1 MPRGRAV
8 AFAFAAV
15 GILAGGVGLLL
26 WVKRPKPIWVLEWT
40 EAQRRDVAVV
50 WEAGGV
56 LESEGAVNVL
66 TPLIPWFRRGLV
78 WMAPEGALVRRN
90 EPVAKFDPTDIEL
103 SIESARWERGGYRAQ
118 QFDLKFAYRQRLA
131 DLQQQL
137 DTSVQDQ
144 KASQAQYESTEF
156 GVEME
161 RGKAL
166 AKLRQS
172 MAELDLARSRIVQ
185 EERKRDLE
193 IRGLEDQINQVT
205 ERIRM
210 MSNWLGLLEV
220 RAPAEG
226 LITYPNIRI
235 AGQERKASVGDN
247 LGYGQVFISIP
258 NLFDMNVALEAG
270 EDAVRRLAV
279 GQKAEVS
286 LEADPGKVY
295 PGVVR
300 RLNPVARVKTQN
312 RFVKIFPV
320 AVKILREAP
329 EALKP
334 GMRAR
339 VRVTVSDLKNVL
351 TVPLAFLHG
360 PDSAPM
366 AWIVTNGQIREWP
379 LELADRTERLAV
391 LSQAAPGRFVKLADD
406 QRRVLR
412 LTNVF
417 EPRVAWKR
425 VAEKTGGGNR

>member
-1 MPRGRAV
+1 MPRGRAI
-8 AFAFAAV
+8 AFAAV

-26 WVKRPKPIWVLEWT
+26 WVKRPKPLWVLEWT

-56 LESEGAVNVL
+56 LESESSVNVMS
-66 TPLIPWFRRGLV
+66 PLIPWFRRGLV
-78 WMAPEGALVRRN
+78 WMAPEGALVRRD
-90 EPVAKFDPTDIEL
+90 EPVARFDPTDIEL

-131 DLQQQL
+131 DLQLAL

-166 AKLRQS
+166 AKLRQA
-172 MAELDLARSRIVQ
+172 MAELDLSRSRIVQ

-193 IRGLEDQINQVT
+193 VRGLEDQINQVT

-210 MSNWLGLLEV
+210 MSNWLGMLVV

-226 LITYPNIRI
+226 LVTYPNIRI

-286 LEADPGKVY
+286 LEADAGKAY

-320 AVKILREAP
+320 TVRILKEDPLR
-329 EALKP
+329 LKP

-339 VRVTVSDLKNVL
+339 VRVTVRDLKNVH
-351 TVPLAFLHG
+351 TVPISFLHG
-360 PDSAPM
+360 TEAAPL
-366 AWIVTNGQIREWP
+366 AWVVTNAQVREWP
-379 LELADRTERLAV
+379 LELLDRTERLAV
-391 LSQAAPGRFVKLADD
+391 LSAPPPGRFVRLGDD

-417 EPRVAWKR
+417 EPRVAWKK
-425 VAEKTGGGNR
+425 VATGAGGGER